1 MNKYFIAFILL
12 SSFLLLIVNRVFAE
26 ELELAPK
33 AALSEALQSN
43 LQIKATTAS
52 IPITEAN
59 LIVAKY
65 RPNPIVISNTEIVKG
80 GSLHPIQVGAIIETG
95 KKRYWRMQ
103 IANEEISKARLEVEK
118 IIWEIRTQVK
128 IAYADLSVK
137 KEYLELA
144 LKRFDFLNSLLA
156 SVKNQQKEKTISD
169 IEFERVNL
177 EILRAKNIINERSE
191 QLSISQIDFNRLL
204 HRTLKSTFNVL
215 LAKDLQPKI
224 ELSKYPDL
232 DKLIEKALEK
242 RIEVGILEKQYGI
255 VRAQLNRAKNDRIPN
270 VYFEVGPVKPS
281 IGTNVWGPYIGGYT
295 EIPLFNRKQGEIMGA
310 IATQE
315 FLQMQKEKIR
325 EDITVEV
332 MKSYKE
338 LLLNEEILKT
348 FQNEMR
354 NHSQNLVSRTLDGYG
369 KGLFTLSD
377 VLDAE
382 EKDRDVDEGYL
393 GSILEYQIALARLEY
408 AVGEPI
414 FEF

>member
-1 MNKYFIAFILL
+1 MSKRFAFTIILN
-12 SSFLLLIVNRVFAE
+12 LLLIGNYSFAE
-26 ELELAPK
+26 GLELSPK
-33 AALSEALQSN
+33 AALDEALQSN
-43 LQIKATTAS
+43 LQIKALSAS

-65 RPNPIVISNTEIVKG
+65 RPNPIIISNTEIVKG
-80 GSLHPIQVGAIIETG
+80 GSLHPIQIGAIIETG

-103 IANEEISKARLEVEK
+103 VANEEISKARLEVEK

-128 IAYADLSVK
+128 IAYADLSIK
-137 KEYLELA
+137 KAFLELA
-144 LKRFDFLNSLLA
+144 KERFDFLTFLLE
-156 SVKNQQKEKTISD
+156 SVKKQQKEKTVSE
-169 IEFERVNL
+169 IELERVSL
-177 EILRAKNIINERSE
+177 EILRAENIINERSK
-191 QLSISQIDFNRLL
+191 QLTVSQIGFNQLL
-204 HRTLKSTFNVL
+204 HRVLKSTLTVL
-215 LAKDLQPKI
+215 SAKELQPKF

-242 RIEVGILEKQYGI
+242 RIEIGILEKQYGI

-270 VYFEVGPVKPS
+270 VYFEAGPVKPS
-281 IGTNVWGPYIGGYT
+281 IGTNIWGPYVGGYT
-295 EIPLFNRKQGEIMGA
+295 EIPLFNRKQGEIMSA

-315 FLQMQKEKIR
+315 FLKMQKEKTR

-332 MKSYKE
+332 MKSYEE
-338 LLLNEEILKT
+338 LLLNEEILKI

-354 NHSQNLVSRTLDGYG
+354 NHSANLIRKTLDGYE

-414 FEF
+414 LEF